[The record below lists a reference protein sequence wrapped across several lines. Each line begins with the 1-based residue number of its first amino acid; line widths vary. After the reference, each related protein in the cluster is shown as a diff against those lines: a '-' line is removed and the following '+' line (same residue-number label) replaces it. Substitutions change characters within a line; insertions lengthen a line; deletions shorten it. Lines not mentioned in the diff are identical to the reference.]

1 MTPPRDIHNY
11 DGRYKAIV
19 KRIRG
24 SSISL
29 RNKEMILNFD
39 NTCLLEG
46 LSKPRRLTL
55 LDKILRLAE
64 HYFRKDL
71 DKATVQDIKDVVTRI
86 ENRSEYSVWTKQNYR
101 AIIKK
106 FFKWVE
112 YGDDYKSRMEYPK
125 TVSWINTN
133 VKKKDQPKV
142 QASDLLTEEEID
154 RLIKNAEHPRDK
166 AFISM
171 LYELGARIGEIGNL
185 EIKDITKDRY
195 SYLVDLRGKTGRR
208 TPRVVISSPYIV
220 NWLNVHSERDNPHS
234 PLWILTGRRDKIRK
248 MQYGSLRALVIRLAQ
263 KAKVKKRVYPHLF
276 RHTRVTHLMINKQ
289 ISEQQAKVYFGW
301 VPSSKMLS
309 EYSHLVS
316 SDVNNAILEMHGIRK
331 VEQSESKLKP
341 KQCSMCETINSNNA
355 LFCQRCGNVLDTK
368 VAMCLDKEITGRG
381 EVVNKLLQ
389 DPDVQKLLKEKMVE
403 IFAR

>member
-11 DGRYKAIV
+11 EGRYKAML

-29 RNKEMILNFD
+29 RDKELILNFD
-39 NTCLLEG
+39 NVCLLEG

-64 HYFRKDL
+64 HYFKKDL
-71 DKATVQDIKDVVTRI
+71 DKVTVKDIKDVVTRL
-86 ENRSEYSVWTKQNYR
+86 EKRPDYSVWTKQNYR

-106 FFKWVE
+106 FFKWME
-112 YGDDYKSRMEYPK
+112 YGDNYKSIMEYPK

-154 RLIKNAEHPRDK
+154 RLIKTAEHPRDK

-185 EIKDITKDRY
+185 EIKDISKDRY
-195 SYLVDLRGKTGRR
+195 SYLLDLRGKTGRR
-208 TPRVVISSPYIV
+208 TPRIVISSPYIV
-220 NWLNVHSERDNPHS
+220 NWLNVHPERENPHS
-234 PLWILTGRRDKIRK
+234 PLWILTGKRNRVRK
-248 MQYGSLRALVIRLAQ
+248 MQYGSLRALVIRLA
-263 KAKVKKRVYPHLF
+263 KRANVKKRVYPHLF

-301 VPSSKMLS
+301 VPGSKMLS

-316 SDVNNAILEMHGIRK
+316 SDVNDAILEMHGIRK
-331 VEQSESKLKP
+331 AEQSESKLKP
-341 KQCSMCETINSNNA
+341 KQCLMCETINSNNA

-368 VAMCLDKEITGRG
+368 AAIYLDREMTGRG
-381 EVVNKLLQ
+381 QLVNKLLQ